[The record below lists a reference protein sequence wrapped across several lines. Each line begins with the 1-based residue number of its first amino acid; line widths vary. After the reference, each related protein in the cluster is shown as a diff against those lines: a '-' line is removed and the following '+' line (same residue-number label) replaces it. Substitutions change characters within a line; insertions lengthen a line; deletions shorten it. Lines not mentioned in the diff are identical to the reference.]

1 MPTPAER
8 KALLFLAAVVSLGAG
23 VRAVRAISRDPGT
36 DHAATAA
43 LKEQLRR
50 VDSARMSAKSG
61 SGGRRSSPRKKPAA
75 PSPAVDMDTA
85 SAELIES
92 LNGIGPALAKRIV
105 AHRDTFGA
113 FGSIEGL
120 GRVRGIG
127 PALSAKLAPQVTFS
141 RLPRPQNAVV
151 APPPGARATARKRA
165 QRDSGFP

>member
-1 MPTPAER
+1 VPTPAER

-23 VRAVRAISRDPGT
+23 VRAVRAISQDPESDPT
-36 DHAATAA
+36 ATAA
-43 LKEQLRR
+43 LNEQLRR
-50 VDSARMSAKSG
+50 VDSARMAGKGG
-61 SGGRRSSPRKKPAA
+61 SGARRSSSQKKPAG

-151 APPPGARATARKRA
+151 APPPGRRRAPKKA
-165 QRDSGFP
+165 QRDRGFP